1 MERILIKFNLAKKGI
16 DESRYDLLFVGKY
29 RDRKSVTNRNMLN
42 KKMIGVID
50 QAIEFDNFDSEIGS
64 LLPINTHNFKKIK
77 KVIILGMG
85 NKNEINITA
94 LCRIATT
101 ASGHLKKY
109 KKCRTLFLLD
119 IMSET
124 DYLRSF
130 MESVNLGLY
139 EFKKYKGDPVEERRL
154 SVDIYNSKIS
164 IKDFRD
170 LIHNSFTVSSAINFA
185 RDLVNEPPMF
195 LTPTKLSEYALKIS
209 RVSNLNCRIFDGK
222 EIEKMGMGGLNAVSK
237 GSEEPAK
244 FIHIRYKPRN
254 SKKNIA
260 IVGKGITYDTGG
272 LSLKPSDSMRTMK
285 MDMAGAACV
294 LAVMSAISV
303 IKPNI
308 EVNCLVPTTENMPGG
323 KAYKPDDVVNA
334 YNGKSIEIINT
345 DAEGRVCLADALS
358 YAVKLKA
365 DEIID
370 LATLTGACIVGL
382 GPYTAGLITN
392 NQHLGDRIL
401 DSANKSAEKIWQL
414 PLDDELKNEIKSDV
428 ADIKNAGSRWGGAIS
443 AALFL
448 ENFVGDTP
456 WAHLDIAGP
465 AFIEKGGTWYPKGGT
480 GFGVRTIINYITNS

>member
-1 MERILIKFNLAKKGI
+1 
-16 DESRYDLLFVGKY
+16 
-29 RDRKSVTNRNMLN
+29 
-42 KKMIGVID
+42 
-50 QAIEFDNFDSEIGS
+50 
-64 LLPINTHNFKKIK
+64 
-77 KVIILGMG
+77 
-85 NKNEINITA
+85 
-94 LCRIATT
+94 
-101 ASGHLKKY
+101 
-109 KKCRTLFLLD
+109 LLD
-119 IMSET
+119 IISET

-130 MESVNLGLY
+130 TESINLGLY
-139 EFKKYKGDPVEERRL
+139 EFQKYKADSVEERRL
-154 SVDIYNSKIS
+154 SIDMYNSKIS
-164 IKDFRD
+164 INDFKD
-170 LIHNSFTVSSAINFA
+170 LIDNSFTVSNAINFA

-209 RVSNLNCRIFDGK
+209 KVSNLKCRIFDAK

-244 FIHIRYKPRN
+244 FIHIRYKPRS

-285 MDMAGAACV
+285 MDMSGAACV

-303 IKPNI
+303 IKPNV
-308 EVNCLVPTTENMPGG
+308 EVNCLVPTTENMPGR
-323 KAYKPDDVVNA
+323 KAYKPDDVVYA
-334 YNGKSIEIINT
+334 YNGKSIEITNT

-358 YAVKLKA
+358 YAVNLKV

-392 NQHLGDRIL
+392 NQNLGDRIL
-401 DSANKSAEKIWQL
+401 DSANESAEKIWQL

-448 ENFVGDTP
+448 ENFVCDTP

-465 AFIEKGGTWYPKGGT
+465 AFIEKEGSWYPKGGT